1 MTYAVYAHVC
11 SRMLAYAHVCVQTG
25 EAYPISLLLE
35 GIEPEIIDYMDLDI
49 QGSEL
54 PALTEPGF
62 FFPSRIQQLCVLIL
76 LYMWPTSTI
85 WT

>member
-1 MTYAVYAHVC
+1 
-11 SRMLAYAHVCVQTG
+11 MLCGQTG

-35 GIEPEIIDYMDLDI
+35 DIEAEIIDYMDLDI

-62 FFPSRIQQLCVLIL
+62 FVPSRTQQL
-76 LYMWPTSTI
+76 
-85 WT
+85 